1 MDSALLLC
9 LFPPGF
15 WGQLGRKLP
24 FWVRPHLPNTLL
36 QEWGRGFLPASS
48 AEKFLSGKFLG
59 VNLEGVGCA
68 GLLASPHLSVLPLSQ
83 LFPFA
88 FKREKRECPILS
100 NPVRESFSR
109 VRAQLRDPGW
119 GYPGRPGVT
128 RAYAASQRKDQG
140 KDEARLTAGGES
152 WSNPRTIKVSVR
164 FHSLQSRKSEHV
176 DPEAC
181 LLGAQAS
188 RQIITQPSLCQHL
201 W

>member
-119 GYPGRPGVT
+119 GYSRP
-128 RAYAASQRKDQG
+128 
-140 KDEARLTAGGES
+140 
-152 WSNPRTIKVSVR
+152 
-164 FHSLQSRKSEHV
+164 SRSY
-176 DPEAC
+176 
-181 LLGAQAS
+181 
-188 RQIITQPSLCQHL
+188 PSLCSFAAKGPGKGRGQIYGWRRELVKSQNHQGFCQVPQSPKSKE
-201 W
+201 